1 MEQVKQTRET
11 LNLSG
16 MLSFV
21 EQAPEFTELL
31 ELLKKGRGNLNA
43 VVLDSALPAFI
54 AALHRSQRKAILLL
68 TASPERVRRVAEQI
82 LSWKGS
88 DNVHALPEPDI
99 LPYERLSSDQATEW
113 ERLNLL
119 CAISGETSPIV
130 VASAAACAARTMA
143 RAQFTSSVSTIKPG
157 MKLNLEETLR
167 HWQSLGYEPA
177 EEVEVPGTFSRRGG
191 ILDVYSPSSSLP
203 VRIELFGEEVES
215 LRMFDPATQ
224 LSREPIAE
232 ATIIP
237 ARELLVPGHNGKGGA
252 GKALSLPVMAT
263 TQESKLGR
271 EARRRI
277 EEDLSNIEEGRWFAG
292 AEFYAP
298 LFNTGSVTEYLPAET
313 LVVWDNPQAISA
325 ALDTLDGQGA
335 EMRQERVNAGEL
347 PADFPSPYF
356 SRQELEQK
364 LSTAGTVLRLLPWE
378 GHGEDVVVLPFVV
391 AQSFGG
397 KLEALVEEAQHA
409 RSDGRRV
416 VLVSQQAARLS
427 ELLGEKGIL
436 AAPTHGTGDTPAP
449 GSITVAQGTIP
460 RGWVL
465 KGALTVL
472 GDVEIFGSAK
482 EQRIPVKRPV
492 HRQLLRSEISPGDY
506 VVHIDHGVGMFTG
519 VTTMRNNGVEREYLT
534 LEYAGGDK
542 LYVPVDSVDR
552 VSRYVGG
559 ATPIL
564 SRLRTHDWSRVKER
578 VQKSVA
584 DMAQELLQLYASREV
599 VTGVSFPHDS
609 PWQAQLEASFPHVET
624 RDQLTAVETVKD
636 EMEKGRPMDRLIC
649 GDVGYGKTEVALRAA
664 FKAVTGGKQVA
675 ILVPTTVLAQQHYV
689 TFTERLRAFPV
700 KVEMLSRFRTEKEQQ
715 EALKGLSAGTVDIVI
730 GTHRLLQKDVAFKDL
745 GLVIIDEEQR
755 FGVAHKETLKRM
767 RREVDVLTLSAT
779 PIPRTLH
786 MALAG
791 VRDMSLVETP
801 PEERLPIKTLV
812 GQWDNRTVR
821 EAILREMKRNGQVLM
836 VHNRVQSIQ
845 AIAAEIGRLVPEC
858 RIAIA
863 HGQMPED
870 ELEDVMTD
878 FVSGKSDL
886 LLCTTIIE
894 SGLDMPRANTL
905 IVKDAERLGLTQ
917 LYQLRGRVG
926 RGSLRAYAYFLYH
939 GGGKL
944 TRTAEERLN
953 TISQASELGAGFQV
967 AMKDLEIRGAGNLL
981 GAEQSGH
988 IAAVGFTLYCH
999 MLEEAVSEL
1008 REKQTGVK
1016 TKKPSLL
1023 GPNIDLPVGGYLSHE
1038 YVSDLATR
1046 LALYHRL
1053 AEAQDE
1059 QGVDAIDAELR
1070 DRFGP
1075 VPLQAQNLLYVAK
1088 VRLAAMRAGV
1098 ESIVAEENQI
1108 VVRLKPGKEQRLQFL
1123 GAVYG
1128 SKIKVLSNQ
1137 IRLDISRLEEKWREL
1152 LSELLTKLSKA

>member
-1 MEQVKQTRET
+1 
-11 LNLSG
+11 
-16 MLSFV
+16 
-21 EQAPEFTELL
+21 
-31 ELLKKGRGNLNA
+31 
-43 VVLDSALPAFI
+43 
-54 AALHRSQRKAILLL
+54 
-68 TASPERVRRVAEQI
+68 
-82 LSWKGS
+82 
-88 DNVHALPEPDI
+88 
-99 LPYERLSSDQATEW
+99 
-113 ERLNLL
+113 
-119 CAISGETSPIV
+119 
-130 VASAAACAARTMA
+130 
-143 RAQFTSSVSTIKPG
+143 
-157 MKLNLEETLR
+157 
-167 HWQSLGYEPA
+167 
-177 EEVEVPGTFSRRGG
+177 
-191 ILDVYSPSSSLP
+191 
-203 VRIELFGEEVES
+203 
-215 LRMFDPATQ
+215 
-224 LSREPIAE
+224 
-232 ATIIP
+232 
-237 ARELLVPGHNGKGGA
+237 
-252 GKALSLPVMAT
+252 
-263 TQESKLGR
+263 
-271 EARRRI
+271 
-277 EEDLSNIEEGRWFAG
+277 
-292 AEFYAP
+292 
-298 LFNTGSVTEYLPAET
+298 
-313 LVVWDNPQAISA
+313 
-325 ALDTLDGQGA
+325 
-335 EMRQERVNAGEL
+335 
-347 PADFPSPYF
+347 
-356 SRQELEQK
+356 
-364 LSTAGTVLRLLPWE
+364 
-378 GHGEDVVVLPFVV
+378 
-391 AQSFGG
+391 
-397 KLEALVEEAQHA
+397 
-409 RSDGRRV
+409 
-416 VLVSQQAARLS
+416 
-427 ELLGEKGIL
+427 
-436 AAPTHGTGDTPAP
+436 
-449 GSITVAQGTIP
+449 
-460 RGWVL
+460 
-465 KGALTVL
+465 
-472 GDVEIFGSAK
+472 
-482 EQRIPVKRPV
+482 
-492 HRQLLRSEISPGDY
+492 
-506 VVHIDHGVGMFTG
+506 
-519 VTTMRNNGVEREYLT
+519 
-534 LEYAGGDK
+534 
-542 LYVPVDSVDR
+542 
-552 VSRYVGG
+552 
-559 ATPIL
+559 
-564 SRLRTHDWSRVKER
+564 
-578 VQKSVA
+578 
-584 DMAQELLQLYASREV
+584 
-599 VTGVSFPHDS
+599 
-609 PWQAQLEASFPHVET
+609 
-624 RDQLTAVETVKD
+624 
-636 EMEKGRPMDRLIC
+636 
-649 GDVGYGKTEVALRAA
+649 
-664 FKAVTGGKQVA
+664 
-675 ILVPTTVLAQQHYV
+675 
-689 TFTERLRAFPV
+689 
-700 KVEMLSRFRTEKEQQ
+700 
-715 EALKGLSAGTVDIVI
+715 
-730 GTHRLLQKDVAFKDL
+730 
-745 GLVIIDEEQR
+745 
-755 FGVAHKETLKRM
+755 
-767 RREVDVLTLSAT
+767 
-779 PIPRTLH
+779 
-786 MALAG
+786 
-791 VRDMSLVETP
+791 MSLVETP